1 MNLKTRTM
9 EMIAFESDGT
19 KETTV
24 KIIKTLKQLGGED
37 RLNLETNI
45 TTTKNLMVG
54 IVVKNLYY
62 FISEISGVIHC
73 DTVLP
78 DEYILSDIDI
88 FISNGYVDFDE
99 NIDDDSY
106 INYIVSD
113 NLPTSYDEYPI
124 IVQSLVDK
132 KAETNNTIDLDAYAN
147 GAQDCFNAIN
157 QLGIYTEAD
166 VVKLLIDFKNHIGL
180 LRGIQVLDSDIKK
193 FIESKIK

>member
-9 EMIAFESDGT
+9 EMIAFVGDDT
-19 KETTV
+19 KETTL

-54 IVVKNLYY
+54 IEVENLYY
-62 FISEISGVIHC
+62 FISETDDDGEKCGVIHC
-73 DTVLP
+73 DNVLP

-88 FISNGYVDFDE
+88 YNCTRDE
-99 NIDDDSY
+99 C
-106 INYIVSD
+106 
-113 NLPTSYDEYPI
+113 PI

-147 GAQDCFNAIN
+147 GALDCFNAIN

-166 VVKLLIDFKNHIGL
+166 VVKLLTDFKNHIGL
-180 LRGIQVLDSDIKK
+180 LRGIQVLVSDIKK
-193 FIESKIK
+193 FIESKNK

>member
-88 FISNGYVDFDE
+88 YNCTRDE
-99 NIDDDSY
+99 C
-106 INYIVSD
+106 
-113 NLPTSYDEYPI
+113 PI

-147 GAQDCFNAIN
+147 GALDCFNAIN

-166 VVKLLIDFKNHIGL
+166 VVKLLTDFKNSFGL
-180 LRGIQVLDSDIKK
+180 FRVSDSDVKKWFELIKK
-193 FIESKIK
+193 K

>member
-1 MNLKTRTM
+1 MK
-9 EMIAFESDGT
+9 MIAFVGDDT
-19 KETTV
+19 KETAV

-78 DEYILSDIDI
+78 DEYILSDIVI
-88 FISNGYVDFDE
+88 YNCTRDE
-99 NIDDDSY
+99 C
-106 INYIVSD
+106 
-113 NLPTSYDEYPI
+113 PI

-157 QLGIYTEAD
+157 ELGIYTEAD
-166 VVKLLIDFKNHIGL
+166 VVKLLTDFKNHIGI
-180 LRGIQVLDSDIKK
+180 LRGIQVLDSDINKFMETKK
-193 FIESKIK
+193 K